1 LRIEAINMTTKP
13 NRHQVIQIAMSGIA
27 VAERL
32 RTIRPDTVDAL
43 AQSMTDQGQLQP
55 IIVRSR
61 KDGGYWLVAGLHR
74 LEAAKKLEW
83 TEINCT
89 VFGEMEADEAELA
102 EIDENL
108 VRADLSPAERALHIG
123 KRKALHEK
131 VHGKAKANSACA
143 ANKKMGRDVNA
154 KSAVT
159 FTKKT
164 AKKTRQ
170 SERKVQLEAHR
181 AEKVV
186 VLADIVGTSL
196 DKGAEIDALAK
207 LPVEKQRS
215 LAEAAKR
222 GEKVSA
228 VRARK
233 ACGPEAPKTSDG
245 TGNARSTPSRRKK
258 ADLAPT
264 LDPRAWSMSTAS
276 ERAAFVETVGRS
288 EIEDALNAIESGCK
302 LTRGLNSLN
311 QAWKAATEPELRTF
325 CRQNYD
331 EMNRLGWHQKW

>member
-1 LRIEAINMTTKP
+1 MSK
-13 NRHQVIQIAMSGIA
+13 RHQVLQIAISSIA

-61 KDGGYWLVAGLHR
+61 KDGGYWVVAGLHR
-74 LEAAKKLEW
+74 LEAAKKLKW

-123 KRKALHEK
+123 KRKELHEK
-131 VHGKAKANSACA
+131 VHGKAKANSARA

-186 VLADIVGTSL
+186 VLPDIVGSSL

-207 LPVEKQRS
+207 LPVEKQRN
-215 LAEAAKR
+215 LAEAARR

-228 VRARK
+228 ISARN

-245 TGNARSTPSRRKK
+245 TGKAPSTPSRRKK
-258 ADLAPT
+258 VHLAPT
-264 LDPRAWSMSTAS
+264 LDPRAWSMSTPQ
-276 ERAAFVETVGRS
+276 EREAFVKAVGRRDIDDIINV
-288 EIEDALNAIESGCK
+288 IEPR
-302 LTRGLNSLN
+302 RGFDTLK
-311 QAWKAATEPELRTF
+311 QAWNAATPYERLMFATEY
-325 CRQNYD
+325 YD
-331 EMNRLGWHQKW
+331 EISTMGPTKK